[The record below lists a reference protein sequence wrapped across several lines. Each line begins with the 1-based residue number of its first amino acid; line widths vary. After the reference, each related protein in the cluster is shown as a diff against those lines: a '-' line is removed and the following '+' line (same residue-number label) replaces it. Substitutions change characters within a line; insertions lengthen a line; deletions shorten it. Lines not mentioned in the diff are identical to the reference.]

1 MKIEVINTLQ
11 SSLADLT
18 YIFFVMRK
26 EFDLIIQN
34 SDDEKVKNK
43 LQQTILALQDS
54 NNEVIKLYH
63 EIKSNE
69 VGIENEWYNEESKIK
84 SLQHEVENLKNSIN
98 ILLDGNRNYLNLN
111 CR

>member
-1 MKIEVINTLQ
+1 MKIEVINTLK

-18 YIFFVMRK
+18 YIIFVMGK

-43 LQQTILALQDS
+43 LHQTILALQDS

-84 SLQHEVENLKNSIN
+84 SLQHEVENLKKSIN